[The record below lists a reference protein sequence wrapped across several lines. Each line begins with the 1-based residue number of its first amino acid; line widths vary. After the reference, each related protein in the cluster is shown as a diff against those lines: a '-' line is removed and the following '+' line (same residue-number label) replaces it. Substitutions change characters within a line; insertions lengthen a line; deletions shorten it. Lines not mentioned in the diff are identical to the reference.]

1 LSATQPLLSLRDIS
15 VHFGSVRVLSGV
27 DLDLAAGEI
36 RAILGENGAGKTTLM
51 NVVYGLARAG
61 GEIRWLDQPVRID
74 RPAVA
79 RRLGI
84 GMVHQEFS
92 LIDALTVTEN
102 LALAGAD
109 RLALL
114 DYGAVRERALR
125 RAREVGLE
133 IGDMDAPAGTLPVG
147 VRQRIEILKAL
158 MRDVRLLILDEPTAV
173 LTPGET
179 EQLFAVLRA
188 LRDGGVAILL
198 ITHKLGE
205 VMSLCD
211 SVTVLRGGRVV
222 AQRRCADASEA
233 ELAESMVGRALGDR
247 STPAPPSAAGPSILR
262 AAGIALRDEQGAL
275 RLDGLDLEIGA
286 GEIVGIAGV
295 DGNGQKELFEV
306 LSGLRRA
313 SAGTLQIGSH
323 PVVQPTP
330 QAVGAAGVAAI
341 PPDRREGAILAMSVW
356 ENAIL
361 DDVLL
366 RSHCAD
372 GRLDRHA
379 ARDFAAGIVRDYRIV
394 CDGVETAA
402 GTLSGGNLQ
411 KLIVGRALARRPR
424 LLLAFNPTRGLDIGA
439 AREVHAAMRAVL
451 DWGGSVLLIST
462 DLDEVTAISSTIHV
476 LYRGRAGRALR
487 APFDR
492 AAIGRMMSG
501 AAVESAAAAP

>member
-1 LSATQPLLSLRDIS
+1 LTAPQTLLSLRDIS
-15 VHFGSVRVLSGV
+15 VHYGSLHALSGV
-27 DLDLAAGEI
+27 GMDLAAGEI

-51 NVVYGLARAG
+51 NVVYGLVPAA
-61 GEIRWLDQPVRID
+61 GEIRWLGHPVRID

-102 LALAGAD
+102 LALAGAE
-109 RLALL
+109 RSALL
-114 DYGAVRERALR
+114 DYRAVREQAQR
-125 RAREVGLE
+125 RARDVGLV
-133 IGDMDAPAGTLPVG
+133 IGDMDARAGALPVG
-147 VRQRIEILKAL
+147 VRQRVEILKAL
-158 MRDVRLLILDEPTAV
+158 MRDVHLLILDEPTAV

-179 EQLFAVLRA
+179 EQLFTVLRG

-222 AQRRCADASEA
+222 AQRQCADASEG
-233 ELAESMVGRALGDR
+233 ELANLMVERALQDR
-247 STPAPPSAAGPSILR
+247 PAPRIPAAAGPSILR
-262 AAGIALRDEQGAL
+262 AAGIAVRDEQGAI

-286 GEIVGIAGV
+286 GEIVGVAGV

-313 SAGTLQIGSH
+313 TAGTLHLGNT
-323 PVVQPTP
+323 PVLRSTP
-330 QAVGAAGVAAI
+330 QTLGVAGVAVV

-366 RSHCAD
+366 QSHCVG
-372 GRLDRHA
+372 GRLDRRA
-379 ARDFAAGIVRDYRIV
+379 ARDFAAGIVRTYRIV
-394 CDGVETAA
+394 CDGVEAAA

-411 KLIVGRALARRPR
+411 KLIVGRALARRPQ
-424 LLLAFNPTRGLDIGA
+424 LLVAFNPTRGLDIGA
-439 AREVHAAMRAVL
+439 AQEVHAALRAVL

-462 DLDEVTAISSTIHV
+462 DLDEVTAISTSIHV
-476 LYRGRAGRALR
+476 LYRGRASRALR
-487 APFDR
+487 APFDW

-501 AAVESAAAAP
+501 AAAEPAPAMS